1 MQILKEKDLTIEQN
15 FIILDFY
22 KDCLLK
28 ANNEEQK
35 NSIMKMIK
43 KKENILEKIIIN

>member
-1 MQILKEKDLTIEQN
+1 MQVFKQKDLTIEQN

-28 ANNEEQK
+28 ANNEAQRT
-35 NSIMKMIK
+35 SIMKMIRN
-43 KKENILEKIIIN
+43 KEKNLEKIIIN

>member
-1 MQILKEKDLTIEQN
+1 MQVLKEKDLTIEQN

-28 ANNEEQK
+28 ANNEEQRF
-35 NSIMKMIK
+35 SIMKMIRN
-43 KKENILEKIIIN
+43 KEKNLEKIIIN

>member
-1 MQILKEKDLTIEQN
+1 MQVLKEKDLTIEQN

-28 ANNEEQK
+28 VNNEEQK
-35 NSIMKMIK
+35 NSIMKMIRN
-43 KKENILEKIIIN
+43 KEKHLEKIIIN

>member
-1 MQILKEKDLTIEQN
+1 MQVLKEKDLTVEQN
-15 FIILDFY
+15 FVILDFY

-35 NSIMKMIK
+35 NSIIKMIRS
-43 KKENILEKIIIN
+43 KEKHLEKIIIN

>member
-1 MQILKEKDLTIEQN
+1 MQVLNEKDLTVEQN
-15 FIILDFY
+15 FVILDFY

-35 NSIMKMIK
+35 NSIIKMIRS
-43 KKENILEKIIIN
+43 KEKHLEKIIIN